1 MSTEDLIISRL
12 LCELK
17 GVERIALGPGLPKRI
32 IPYLDPQQSWVD
44 LGRLNTEVVDVDVAV
59 VEAIEVSANGELT
72 LVVGTNPTSIN
83 AGTWIV
89 SGLLR
94 KQEDSLQLVKEC
106 TLPAQLEGSVGLVVT
121 ELGVIRVTQV
131 GFELVEISP
140 GVSSDDIRMLVRAS
154 LHVADDL
161 KRIQLC
167 A

>member
-1 MSTEDLIISRL
+1 MSTEHLIISRL

-17 GVERIALGPGLPKRI
+17 GVERIALGPGLPKRT
-32 IPYLDPQQSWVD
+32 IPYLTPQQSWVD
-44 LGRLNTEVVDVDVAV
+44 LGRPNTEAVDVDVAV
-59 VEAIEVSANGELT
+59 VEASEVSPNGELT
-72 LVVGTNPTSIN
+72 VLAGTNPASIN
-83 AGTWIV
+83 ARTWIV
-89 SGLLR
+89 CGMLR